1 MKVLHCLLE
10 YYDEESQPQLALR
23 FVMAAVDSGGAV
35 GYGL

>member
-23 FVMAAVDSGGAV
+23 FVQAAIP
-35 GYGL
+35 